1 MPKINRPISHLIF
14 IGTLFQALK
23 FAGMIFTEI
32 IKCKIFL
39 ITFHFIDSSNRSSP
53 KTRFFKENSHSLL
66 NNKINHS
73 KLLGNLSNDA
83 IIIKTD
89 FARNMFLFKVER
101 RKGEHP
107 TER

>member
-23 FAGMIFTEI
+23 FAGMILTEI
-32 IKCKIFL
+32 VKCKIFL
-39 ITFHFIDSSNRSSP
+39 IPFHFIDPSNLSSP
-53 KTRFFKENSHSLL
+53 QTRFFKENSRGLL

-73 KLLGNLSNDA
+73 NKILTKLLGYLSTDA

-89 FARNMFLFKVER
+89 FARNMFLF
-101 RKGEHP
+101 
-107 TER
+107 